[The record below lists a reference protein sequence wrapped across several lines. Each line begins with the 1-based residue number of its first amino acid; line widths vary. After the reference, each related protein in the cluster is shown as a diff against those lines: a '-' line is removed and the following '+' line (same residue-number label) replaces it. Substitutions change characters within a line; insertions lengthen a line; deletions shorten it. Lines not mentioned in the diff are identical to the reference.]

1 MMEDRIKEVV
11 LRNMTLNLPTLR
23 CKLGVSQEE
32 LAEMVGVSRST
43 ISNIEN
49 KRQPLQW
56 SLLLSLLLI
65 FTKNKETDKLSNAME
80 IYTDELNDFI
90 KKPSETSESQ
100 GKKSD

>member
-1 MMEDRIKEVV
+1 MEERIKEAV
-11 LRNMTLNLPTLR
+11 LLNMTNNLPTLR

-56 SLLLSLLLI
+56 SLFLSLLLI
-65 FTKNKETDKLSNAME
+65 FIKNKETDKLLNAME
-80 IYTDELNDFI
+80 IYTDELNEYI
-90 KKPSETSESQ
+90 KKPSSSDSSES
-100 GKKSD
+100 